1 MYIDYSLNAIICRE
15 KFSLIFL
22 FSAQNSGWGRV
33 FMNAFRQLRPARGRA
48 GRNGDFIC
56 RWGLAGGVRGDGGAA
71 DDYLVATENHVDEC

>member
-1 MYIDYSLNAIICRE
+1 MYKDCSLNAIICRE

-33 FMNAFRQLRPARGRA
+33 FMNAFRQLRPARGWA
-48 GRNGDFIC
+48 GRNGDVIC
-56 RWGLAGGVRGDGGAA
+56 WWWLVEGVRGDGGAA